1 MIRFT
6 FLILH
11 FNLSVDLIFVH
22 PVFLLKFVDLVLQLL
37 DLPQSPFP
45 SRIQFILV
53 VHLICY
59 ILYRFLTSPARSLNS
74 SQTSSSE
81 GKSDL

>member
-1 MIRFT
+1 MRFT
-6 FLILH
+6 FFISH
-11 FNLSVDLIFVH
+11 FNLSVDLIILLL
-22 PVFLLKFVDLVLQLL
+22 VFLLKFVDLVLQLL
-37 DLPQSPFP
+37 DLPQSPLP
-45 SRIQFILV
+45 SRIQFILF